1 VQIRT
6 EKLVGLPLGFFL
18 SLLAAALQV
27 SVAKL
32 RGQLENLGASDG
44 ADAGVIGETSRNS
57 CFRKSETIRD
67 LLLVYS
73 CHPFCVGNGC
83 LD

>member
-1 VQIRT
+1 MGFPT
-6 EKLVGLPLGFFL
+6 GFLLNLG
-18 SLLAAALQV
+18 AAALQMG
-27 SVAKL
+27 VAKL